1 MKKTKN
7 NLITILLVA
16 VSLLI
21 VGCKENNSI
30 SAGASIIQDDD
41 IQVLSD
47 TFAVASQLD
56 SCLAISLTP
65 DSFLLGEC
73 ETHFGT
79 IKADILTQLACP
91 EGFKYPNETATVDSV
106 CLYLYY
112 KNWYG
117 DGNSPLGISIYE
129 MDINTL
135 KDNQR
140 YESDIQISDYC
151 SLTENAH
158 IAVDSKIIVPAVPAD
173 SSYSSE
179 NNAYVPTIRIKLSD
193 EFAQRFFKIKD
204 FSSQK
209 AFNEAFKGLYIH
221 TDFGGG
227 SVLYVNDITM
237 TVFYH
242 FTMSRAQ
249 MGDTIIHDTRSF
261 YANEEVRQVNRYVYP
276 ERQTILDTYAK
287 VKDTNYI
294 ISPANIYTELS
305 INMDTVYNRID
316 RQLKDTAAYRV
327 YINKAD
333 LTIDV
338 LYSTSSSDRPRDH
351 WDTPASYMMLIQKD
365 RMKTFFSENKAPSD
379 SVAIIAPLSSTT
391 DSLNN
396 ISYHYTYDLSKIFT
410 QQIRSQEKVEQLT
423 YVLIPVAAS
432 LNSSTGAITSIKP
445 LQTISATCIRS
456 ANNPDIPMDIEV
468 VYAGFSKTRQGM

>member
-193 EFAQRFFKIKD
+193 EFAQRFFEIKD

-209 AFNEAFKGLYIH
+209 VFNQEFKGLYIH
-221 TDFGGG
+221 TVLDGVCSESMPQIVKAHMLGSRVLQDF
-227 SVLYVNDITM
+227 
-237 TVFYH
+237 
-242 FTMSRAQ
+242 R
-249 MGDTIIHDTRSF
+249 
-261 YANEEVRQVNRYVYP
+261 
-276 ERQTILDTYAK
+276 
-287 VKDTNYI
+287 
-294 ISPANIYTELS
+294 
-305 INMDTVYNRID
+305 
-316 RQLKDTAAYRV
+316 
-327 YINKAD
+327 
-333 LTIDV
+333 
-338 LYSTSSSDRPRDH
+338 
-351 WDTPASYMMLIQKD
+351 
-365 RMKTFFSENKAPSD
+365 
-379 SVAIIAPLSSTT
+379 
-391 DSLNN
+391 
-396 ISYHYTYDLSKIFT
+396 
-410 QQIRSQEKVEQLT
+410 
-423 YVLIPVAAS
+423 
-432 LNSSTGAITSIKP
+432 
-445 LQTISATCIRS
+445 
-456 ANNPDIPMDIEV
+456 
-468 VYAGFSKTRQGM
+468 